1 MERWMCICVCVC
13 VFLHTPALA
22 IETPRLVVHKLISC
36 VSLPSSLSGPRSTL
50 AQGPGP
56 LPGTVKARLSIWK
69 GPAILE
75 LAVARL
81 PDEIQHF
88 HIAPSGWQEVIQTL
102 IPRPPAQPIH
112 HRGNGVTGRYHEAAD
127 DKDEHEVEDVE

>member
-22 IETPRLVVHKLISC
+22 TETPCLIVHKLISC
-36 VSLPSSLSGPRSTL
+36 VSFPSSLSGPRSTL
-50 AQGPGP
+50 AQGRRP
-56 LPGTVKARLSIWK
+56 LRGTVKATWK

-81 PDEIQHF
+81 PDKIQHF
-88 HIAPSGWQEVIQTL
+88 HIAPSGWQEVIQTV
-102 IPRPPAQPIH
+102 ISRPPAQPIH
-112 HRGNGVTGRYHEAAD
+112 HRGNSVTGRYHDAAD